1 MITGG
6 GTGGHL
12 FPGIA
17 IADAFLRR
25 FPKGEIMFV
34 GTDRYMDAQAL
45 AQRPFAKATIT
56 CQPLK
61 GKSMIARLKAVVQ
74 LPVSLL
80 QAVKVIRKFRPALV
94 VGVGGYVTGPVVVA
108 ARLMGIIT
116 CIHEQNSIPGL
127 ANRKLGRVV
136 DRVFLSI
143 PGSERFFP
151 KGKTVLTGN
160 PVREEILASSSQA
173 EKVGEIS
180 SITLLVLGGSQGAHR
195 LNELVTD
202 AVTEQ
207 KDLPQGFRV
216 IHQTGRQD
224 EQWVREKYNSN
235 GVAATVSAFFDDMPT
250 LYQEADLVVSRA
262 GATTLA
268 ELTALGKPSILV
280 PFPFAA
286 DGHQEKNGQFL
297 VEGGGAKMFR
307 EQELDAARLSKEMFS
322 LLRNKEEL
330 QQMAER
336 AHKLGNRDAT
346 EKIVDSCLSLM
357 RDRGFSGNCQ

>member
-1 MITGG
+1 
-6 GTGGHL
+6 
-12 FPGIA
+12 
-17 IADAFLRR
+17 
-25 FPKGEIMFV
+25 MFV

-45 AQRPFAKATIT
+45 AQRPFAKATII

-61 GKSMIARLKAVVQ
+61 GKSILARLKAVVQ

-80 QAVKVIRKFRPALV
+80 QAAKVIRRFKPALV
-94 VGVGGYVTGPVVVA
+94 VGVGGYVTGPVVLA
-108 ARLMGIIT
+108 ARLMGVPT

-127 ANRKLGRVV
+127 ANRKLGRFV

-151 KGKTVLTGN
+151 EGKTVLTGN
-160 PVREEILASSSQA
+160 PVRAEILASGGRA
-173 EKVGEIS
+173 EAAVKKSG
-180 SITLLVLGGSQGAHR
+180 ITLLVLGGSQGAHK
-195 LNELVTD
+195 LNELVVA

-207 KDLPQGFRV
+207 EDLPAGFRV

-224 EQWVREKYNSN
+224 EQWVRERYDSK
-235 GVAATVSAFFDDMPT
+235 GIAATVGAFFDNMPT
-250 LYQEADLVVSRA
+250 IYQEADLVVSRA

-297 VEGGGAKMFR
+297 VEGGAAKMFR
-307 EQELDAARLSKEMFS
+307 EQELEAAGLGKEIFA
-322 LLRNKEEL
+322 LLRDREKL

-336 AHKLGNRDAT
+336 AGKLAKRDAT
-346 EKIVDSCLSLM
+346 ERIVDSCLSLM
-357 RDRGFSGNCQ
+357 RDRGFNGNCLQTNV